1 MVSFITTV
9 IVPLLPGSISCE
21 RAESV
26 KFTLT
31 EATKHAPQSSD
42 KNEILVDVTILLLR
56 FNARCG
62 QMTRMLQAARSRS
75 SHISDTLRPTL
86 DYFTI
91 FGVVKSI

>member
-1 MVSFITTV
+1 MISLITSV
-9 IVPLLPGSISCE
+9 ILPLLAGPISCE
-21 RAESV
+21 KAESV
-26 KFTLT
+26 RFVPT
-31 EATKHAPQSSD
+31 EATKHVPKSSD

-56 FNARCG
+56 FNACCG
-62 QMTRMLQAARSRS
+62 QMTRVLQAARWRS